1 MKKLLNYK
9 FPLRYV
15 FYVLGTMILLLAL
28 ALPVAA
34 EHHELWVDKEIY
46 QVWYDEELEQPTR
59 VTYWVT
65 DRPKNVDRKG
75 MNFYKEADFHT
86 SDDKDYYMNV
96 WDKGHI
102 APAAHFSDSKENLKA
117 TFSYLNSALQHEKLN
132 RGAWRFLEAQVRKW
146 GEDELLFVENDIY
159 FSPNSE
165 VLPTGA
171 TVPDGFQKNIEFTK
185 SGKKRC
191 FFFPNEAPDGKWQDY
206 ETPCLDTYID
216 IPDGIRG

>member
-1 MKKLLNYK
+1 MNK
-9 FPLRYV
+9 
-15 FYVLGTMILLLAL
+15 LAL
-28 ALPVAA
+28 IALLTFPVFA

-46 QVWYDEELEQPTR
+46 QVWYDETLEQPTR
-59 VTYWVT
+59 VTYWVK
-65 DRPKNVDRKG
+65 DREKNADRKG

-96 WDKGHI
+96 WDKGHM

-146 GEDELLFVENDIY
+146 SEEELLYVENEI
-159 FSPNSE
+159 FFGSGSE

-171 TVPDGFQKNIEFTK
+171 TVPDGFQKTIEFTE
-185 SGKKRC
+185 SGTQKC
-191 FFFPNEAPDGKWQDY
+191 FFFPNEAPTMKWQEY
-206 ETPCLDTYID
+206 EVECNIPVYIL
-216 IPDGIRG
+216 PEGIRG